1 MIGTTM
7 VFRLGDSVSLKP
19 DVPENRFNDECMGLP
34 RTTGRAW
41 QKKVVPGNPLACW
54 HNPCRVMR
62 IFQDGGLLLQNAGG
76 FVRQAD
82 PDTAM
87 KRYD

>member
-1 MIGTTM
+1 MM
-7 VFRLGDSVSLKP
+7 VFKLGDSVSLKP
-19 DVPENRFNDECMGLP
+19 NVPENRFDDECATSP
-34 RTTGRAW
+34 RTTGP
-41 QKKVVPGNPLACW
+41 KGKEKIEPGNPLACW
-54 HNPCRVMR
+54 HKPCRVVR